1 MSKNI
6 ISNTPKSEHQLI
18 TEAVNAHG
26 IFFKIAVR
34 NTLEQI
40 EGVTIL
46 GEEYPVRYMEGASLD
61 LLVEFTTT
69 KFRYIFPIE
78 CKRAYVAN
86 KRWLFFK
93 DSENY
98 SKILYCFTGKALNA
112 LGSAPFTN
120 LGVPVCIEGIQVDLQ
135 EFQKSNASTY
145 KAASPDAIWKA
156 AFQSCKGSLGFIK
169 QEFVQRSQSLENP
182 PDFIVFP
189 LLITTA
195 PIYICELSQGAVDVL
210 SGNHKGEIIPK
221 DVQWLI
227 LCHPFTP
234 IESLG
239 AQHLKVDLTGY
250 ISPKERGIHSK
261 EGVFVI
267 NSSYL
272 PQFFKQLL
280 PELDRELCK

>member
-145 KAASPDAIWKA
+145 RTHLTSFAGVLGFEVSRYFAINNRACLTRLFFARTGIKPA
-156 AFQSCKGSLGFIK
+156 SCKAFSFRN
-169 QEFVQRSQSLENP
+169 RSQMGSIRL
-182 PDFIVFP
+182 P
-189 LLITTA
+189 LLM
-195 PIYICELSQGAVDVL
+195 
-210 SGNHKGEIIPK
+210 
-221 DVQWLI
+221 
-227 LCHPFTP
+227 
-234 IESLG
+234 
-239 AQHLKVDLTGY
+239 
-250 ISPKERGIHSK
+250 
-261 EGVFVI
+261 
-267 NSSYL
+267 
-272 PQFFKQLL
+272 QFGKQLFSRV
-280 PELDRELCK
+280 REA